1 MNRIPLAVICIFFA
15 IITIITAEDFITL
28 DGEKYEGV
36 TLKRIEPDG
45 LVICYSDGV
54 KKLKF
59 NNLPPEVC
67 SKYGYNRESE
77 AQFLQQLKAQEITS
91 FNNAAQAREEKAKK
105 LSTALEHQT
114 ILIPQT
120 SVSSIREQLKTAE
133 WNRDFLQHRIRED
146 ESFLRAYLIKHTIKH
161 DESLVRESDQENS
174 EINRLRERLAKHKEE
189 LVQKQNKVALAQAE
203 LVRATTPP
211 PVDSPHPTLATATT
225 PPPVAVP
232 TVNASS
238 AGFIQRLKNYVVLLS
253 TNPSSSIEGKL
264 PIFSSVYLIVGI
276 IVLALLVAFLR
287 KSKKP

>member
-1 MNRIPLAVICIFFA
+1 MNRLPLAVICIFFA
-15 IITIITAEDFITL
+15 IITILPAEDFTTL

-77 AQFLQQLKAQEITS
+77 DQFLKQLKAQEVIL

-105 LSTALEHQT
+105 LSSALEN
-114 ILIPQT
+114 LMIPQA
-120 SVSSIREQLKTAE
+120 SVSSIREQLKNAE
-133 WNRDFLQHRIRED
+133 WNRDFLQRRIQQD
-146 ESFLRAYLIKHTIKH
+146 KAFLRAHGIDER
-161 DESLVRESDQENS
+161 DESLLQQSDQGNAEV
-174 EINRLRERLAKHKEE
+174 NRAKERLVKHKEE
-189 LVQKQNKVALAQAE
+189 LVQAQNKFALAQAE

-225 PPPVAVP
+225 PPPVALP

-238 AGFIQRLKNYVVLLS
+238 AGFIQRVKNYVGFLS
-253 TNPSSSIEGKL
+253 TNPSAIIEGKL

-276 IVLALLVAFLR
+276 IALALLVAFLR
-287 KSKKP
+287 KPKKP

>member
-1 MNRIPLAVICIFFA
+1 MNRLPLAVICIFFA
-15 IITIITAEDFITL
+15 ITTLLPAEDFITL

-77 AQFLQQLKAQEITS
+77 DQFLQQLKAQEITS
-91 FNNAAQAREEKAKK
+91 FNKAAQAREVQSKRV
-105 LSTALEHQT
+105 SIALEHQT

-120 SVSSIREQLKTAE
+120 SVSSIREQLKNAE
-133 WNRDFLQHRIRED
+133 WNRDFLQRRIQRD
-146 ESFLRAYLIKHTIKH
+146 KAFLRAHGIDER
-161 DESLVRESDQENS
+161 DESLLQQSDQGNAEV
-174 EINRLRERLAKHKEE
+174 NRAKERLVKHKEE
-189 LVQKQNKVALAQAE
+189 LVQAQNKFALAQAE

-225 PPPVAVP
+225 PPPVALP

-238 AGFIQRLKNYVVLLS
+238 AGFIQRVKNYVGFLS
-253 TNPSSSIEGKL
+253 TNPSAIIEGKL

-276 IVLALLVAFLR
+276 IALALLVAFLR
-287 KSKKP
+287 KPKKP

>member
-1 MNRIPLAVICIFFA
+1 MNRLPLSVICIFFA
-15 IITIITAEDFITL
+15 IITIIPAEDFITL
-28 DGEKYEGV
+28 EGEKYEGV

-77 AQFLQQLKAQEITS
+77 DQFLKQLKAQEVIL

-105 LSTALEHQT
+105 LSSALEN
-114 ILIPQT
+114 LMIPQA
-120 SVSSIREQLKTAE
+120 SVSSIREQLKNAE
-133 WNRDFLQHRIRED
+133 WNRDFLQRRIQQD
-146 ESFLRAYLIKHTIKH
+146 KAFLRAHGIDER
-161 DESLVRESDQENS
+161 DESLLQQSDQGNAEV
-174 EINRLRERLAKHKEE
+174 NRAKERLVKHKEE
-189 LVQKQNKVALAQAE
+189 LVQAQNKFALAQAE

-225 PPPVAVP
+225 PPPVALP

-238 AGFIQRLKNYVVLLS
+238 AGFIQRVKNYVGFLS
-253 TNPSSSIEGKL
+253 TNPSAIIEGKL

-276 IVLALLVAFLR
+276 IALALLVAFLR
-287 KSKKP
+287 KPKKP

>member
-1 MNRIPLAVICIFFA
+1 MNRLPLSVICIFFA
-15 IITIITAEDFITL
+15 IITIIPAEDFITL
-28 DGEKYEGV
+28 EGEKYEGV

-77 AQFLQQLKAQEITS
+77 DQFLKQLKAQEVIL

-105 LSTALEHQT
+105 LSSALEN
-114 ILIPQT
+114 LMIPQA
-120 SVSSIREQLKTAE
+120 SVSSIREQLKNAE
-133 WNRDFLQHRIRED
+133 WNRDFLQRRIQQD
-146 ESFLRAYLIKHTIKH
+146 KAFLRAHGIDER
-161 DESLVRESDQENS
+161 DESLLQQSDQGNAEV
-174 EINRLRERLAKHKEE
+174 NRAKERLVKHKEE
-189 LVQKQNKVALAQAE
+189 LVQAQNKFALAQAE

-225 PPPVAVP
+225 PPPVALP

-238 AGFIQRLKNYVVLLS
+238 AGFIQRLKNYVGFLS
-253 TNPSSSIEGKL
+253 TNPSAIIEGKL

-276 IVLALLVAFLR
+276 IALALLVAFLR
-287 KSKKP
+287 KPKKP

>member
-1 MNRIPLAVICIFFA
+1 MIRFPFAVTCIFFA
-15 IITIITAEDFITL
+15 IITILPAEDFTTL

-77 AQFLQQLKAQEITS
+77 AQFLKQLKAQEVTS
-91 FNNAAQAREEKAKK
+91 FNNAAQAREEQEKR

-114 ILIPQT
+114 TLIPQA
-120 SVSSIREQLKTAE
+120 SVSSIREQLKNAE
-133 WNRDFLQHRIRED
+133 WNRDLLQRRIQADEALLLSSGNDATLIRE
-146 ESFLRAYLIKHTIKH
+146 K
-161 DESLVRESDQENS
+161 
-174 EINRLRERLAKHKEE
+174 LAKNKEK
-189 LVQKQNKVALAQAE
+189 LVQAQNKFALAQAE

-225 PPPVAVP
+225 PPPVGLP
-232 TVNASS
+232 TVNAST
-238 AGFIQRLKNYVVLLS
+238 AGFIQRLKNCVGFLS
-253 TNPSSSIEGKL
+253 TNPSAIIEGKL

-276 IVLALLVAFLR
+276 IALALLVAFLR
-287 KSKKP
+287 KPKKP